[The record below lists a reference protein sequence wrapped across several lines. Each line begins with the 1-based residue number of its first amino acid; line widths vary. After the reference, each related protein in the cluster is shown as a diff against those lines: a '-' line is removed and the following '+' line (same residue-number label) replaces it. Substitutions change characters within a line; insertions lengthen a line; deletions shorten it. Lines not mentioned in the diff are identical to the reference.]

1 MSGVVVEVLGLFG
14 KVAGKSVAGLMLPNQ
29 VSYITEVALHSFL
42 EVLLCA
48 ANVGFAG
55 CAASAA
61 ADCKFFMAAVVA
73 VATGCGSGLT
83 VAW

>member
-1 MSGVVVEVLGLFG
+1 MSWAVVEVLGLFG

-48 ANVGFAG
+48 ANVGFVG
-55 CAASAA
+55 CVASAA
-61 ADCKFFMAAVVA
+61 IDYKFFTAVVVV